1 MHFIFKVSLSV
12 SAASQ
17 SKLGALDLDWVYSTA
32 WPWALI
38 ETGFTPDDSLP
49 RDVRFRKFKLVS
61 MQMIRLFSAFSFLSW
76 FVTSSHCTFK
86 QH

>member
-1 MHFIFKVSLSV
+1 MHFIVSLSV

-38 ETGFTPDDSLP
+38 ETGFTPSG
-49 RDVRFRKFKLVS
+49 
-61 MQMIRLFSAFSFLSW
+61 QMTLFLGEFTILN
-76 FVTSSHCTFK
+76 FVVP
-86 QH
+86 